1 METFGQLTGQ
11 AMLQKRGLYS
21 STQNDPCEILS
32 AAHEASEKTAAQ
44 I

>member
-11 AMLQKRGLYS
+11 ATLHEWGLYS
-21 STQNDPCEILS
+21 NTQNDSCEILS
-32 AAHEASEKTAAQ
+32 AAHEAREKTAAQ